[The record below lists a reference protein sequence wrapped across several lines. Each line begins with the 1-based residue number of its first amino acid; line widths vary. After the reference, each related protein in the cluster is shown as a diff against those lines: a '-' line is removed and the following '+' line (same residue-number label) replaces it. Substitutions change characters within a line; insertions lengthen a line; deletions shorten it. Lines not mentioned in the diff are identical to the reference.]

1 MAQPDVLIVGAGVV
15 GAACARA
22 LTARGVSV
30 AILEAGPKPG
40 AATPASAGMLAPLVE
55 ARPDDPLLSL
65 NVRARDYYRDLA
77 PRLLEES
84 GIDIGLWMEGI
95 LHLAFTEP
103 EADRLRDAIAWQ
115 RQLGHGAEWLE
126 AEDLRRRCPGVSP
139 AALGAALSLEDG
151 ALDPVALTE
160 AFLKSAVARGA
171 RLTRGERADELTIDG
186 NRVTALRS
194 GVRTLPAG
202 AVLLAAGCWS
212 GRIQG
217 LPRPLSVEP
226 VRGQMA
232 SFAWPENEPPAII
245 YADHGYL
252 LKRHSEVL
260 AGTTMEH
267 VGFDAT
273 VTDAGLA
280 PVLAMTRRVYP
291 SLDAA
296 PVLRRW
302 AGLRPGTPDGRPFV
316 GRDREIENLW
326 YATGHG
332 RHGVLQA
339 GLTGELI
346 GALYAGEPVE
356 HDISPVDPAR
366 FWSH

>member
-1 MAQPDVLIVGAGVV
+1 MLIVGAGVV

-22 LTARGVSV
+22 LAARGLSV
-30 AILEAGPKPG
+30 AILDAGPKPG

-55 ARPDDPLLSL
+55 ARPDDPLLAL
-65 NVRARDYYRDLA
+65 NVRARDHYRELA
-77 PRLLEES
+77 PRLMEES
-84 GIDIGLWMEGI
+84 GIDVALWTEGI
-95 LHLAFTEP
+95 LHAAFTDA
-103 EADRLRDAIAWQ
+103 EAGRLKEGIAWQ

-126 AEDLRRRCPGVSP
+126 ADELRHRCPGVSP

-160 AFLKSAVARGA
+160 AFLQSAVARGA
-171 RLTRGERADELTIDG
+171 QLTRGERGDELRLEG
-186 NRVTALRS
+186 GRVTGLRA

-202 AVLLAAGCWS
+202 AVLIAAGCWS
-212 GRIQG
+212 GRMQG

-232 SFAWPENEPPAII
+232 SFAWPENEPGAII
-245 YADHGYL
+245 YAEHGYL
-252 LKRHSEVL
+252 LKRHGEAL
-260 AGTTMEH
+260 AGTTMEY
-267 VGFDAT
+267 VGYDPT

-280 PVLAMTRRVYP
+280 PVLGMARRVYP
-291 SLDAA
+291 ALEAA
-296 PVLRRW
+296 PVRRRW
-302 AGLRPGTPDGRPFV
+302 AGLRPVTPDGRPLV

-332 RHGVLQA
+332 RHGVLLA

-346 GALYAGEPVE
+346 GGLFAGTPVE
-356 HDISPVDPAR
+356 HDISPLDPGR
-366 FWSH
+366 FWNY

>member
-22 LTARGVSV
+22 LAARRISV
-30 AILEAGPKPG
+30 TILEAGPKPG

-55 ARPDDPLLSL
+55 ARPDDPLLAL
-65 NVRARDYYRDLA
+65 NVRARDFYHDLA

-84 GIDIGLWMEGI
+84 GIDIGLWTEGI
-95 LHLAFTEP
+95 LHVAFTEP
-103 EADRLRDAIAWQ
+103 EADRLKDAIAWQ
-115 RQLGHGAEWLE
+115 RQRGYRAEWLD
-126 AEDLRRRCPGVSP
+126 AEELRQRCPGASP

-151 ALDPVALTE
+151 ALDPAALTD
-160 AFLKSAVARGA
+160 AFVKSAAARGA
-171 RLTRGERADELTIDG
+171 QLTRGERGDELVIEG
-186 NRVTALRS
+186 NRVTALR
-194 GVRTLPAG
+194 GGMHTLPAG

-217 LPRPLSVEP
+217 LPRPLTVEP

-245 YADHGYL
+245 YADQGYV
-252 LKRHSEVL
+252 LKRHSEAL

-267 VGFDAT
+267 VGFDPT

-280 PVLAMTRRVYP
+280 PVLAMARRVYP
-291 SLDAA
+291 SLEAA
-296 PVLRRW
+296 PVRRRW
-302 AGLRPGTPDGRPFV
+302 AGLRPATPDGRPIV
-316 GRDREIENLW
+316 GRDPEIENLW

-332 RHGVLQA
+332 RHGVLLA

-346 GALYAGEPVE
+346 GALYAGETIE
-356 HDISPVDPAR
+356 HDISPLNPGR